1 MKALFANTPLS
12 KASKYQIMIRESAEY
27 ADENSVAAAAAVFK
41 VQGWLRNQDLKHD
54 INES

>member
-27 ADENSVAAAAAVFK
+27 ADENSVAAAVFK
-41 VQGWLRNQDLKHD
+41 VQGELRNQDLKHD
-54 INES
+54 ITES